1 MVSTS
6 DHFGRAANSD
16 ARQALGDALMRNL
29 IKTVAVL
36 ALLNSRAAVAQT
48 TTTARSSAAY
58 APATATA
65 PPTLTQG
72 MQLVGNAPVGHRQPH
87 AQDVPSESPGD
98 LERLGT
104 EDAAVDRK
112 LVICR
117 GC

>member
-58 APATATA
+58 APATATGA
-65 PPTLTQG
+65 LPTNR
-72 MQLVGNAPVGHRQPH
+72 MPCVSVGGAVGHRQPH